1 MRSAEFARA
10 GGQTH
15 HHRDVKDA
23 PAPLNAAPEHLEPLV
38 CRQVHVPRGQG
49 QGRYDRMWTV
59 SPTHA
64 ENSAGVLSVVAH
76 VVVAQT
82 QSAKKARAQTD
93 SGSEN
98 LRGKA
103 ACKHPRSCR
112 RVGLARLVVACMH

>member
-38 CRQVHVPRGQG
+38 CRQVHVPMG

-64 ENSAGVLSVVAH
+64 ENSAGVLSDVAH
-76 VVVAQT
+76 VVVEPK
-82 QSAKKARAQTD
+82 QSAKNEEG
-93 SGSEN
+93 SGPDAP
-98 LRGKA
+98 L
-103 ACKHPRSCR
+103 
-112 RVGLARLVVACMH
+112 RVGELEGEGCLQASPEQS